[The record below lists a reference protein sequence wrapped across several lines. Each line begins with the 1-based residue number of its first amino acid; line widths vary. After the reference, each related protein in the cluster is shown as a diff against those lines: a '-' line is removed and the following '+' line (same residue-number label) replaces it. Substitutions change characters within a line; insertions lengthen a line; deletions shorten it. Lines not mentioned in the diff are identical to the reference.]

1 MKISLRSIRPLIATF
16 ILATV
21 IGLAGCADSMIGY
34 EDTAQVDSSPSSKLR
49 HAHLLGSGDGAGK
62 IMNKYEDLIT
72 HTDFVLGV
80 VDTVLHINRV
90 VARYED
96 LTTISVKVKRKFK
109 KSVKAIAVH
118 VHPDDVAEFLAEVE
132 ADDDIA
138 WAEPDPKI
146 KGNVGRTDRNM
157 GKDQEMPANLELIG
171 FGNSGKNKGKG
182 KGKGKGNNHFE
193 FNNVEI
199 YILDTGVENDDLN
212 IVETRDFVADTT
224 GDSSLEDFGLGIL
237 SDDAR
242 DADGHGTHIAGI
254 AAAIDDDDGLIGVAA
269 GAPIHDF
276 RVLDEN
282 GEADFSTVIAA
293 VEVITKRKL
302 DDPQTPIVVNIS
314 FGADV
319 GTSAYNGLDE
329 AIEASIDA
337 GVVYVIAAGNDDV
350 DVANVTPAHV
360 AKAITVGSV
369 DDKKK
374 FSSFS
379 NYGSLIDLF
388 APGEDIESL
397 SPDHT
402 KIVIMTGTSMA
413 APHVTGAAALYLELN
428 PNDSPEEVRDELVDM
443 GIDKVKKAPGGTT
456 TIMLSLLKLLKD
468 M

>member
-1 MKISLRSIRPLIATF
+1 MRISLRSIRPLVATF
-16 ILATV
+16 ILAAV
-21 IGLAGCADSMIGY
+21 IGLAGCADSMIGH
-34 EDTAQVDSSPSSKLR
+34 EDTAQVDSPLYSKLR
-49 HAHLLGSGDGAGK
+49 HAHLLGSSDEAGK
-62 IMNKYEDLIT
+62 LMARYEELIT
-72 HTDFVLGV
+72 HTEFVLGV
-80 VDTVLHINRV
+80 VDTVLRINRV
-90 VARYED
+90 VARYENHPT
-96 LTTISVKVKRKFK
+96 LSVKVKRKFK

-118 VHPDDVAEFLAEVE
+118 VHPDDVAEFLKEVD

-146 KGNVGRTDRNM
+146 KGNTGRTDKNM
-157 GKDQEMPANLELIG
+157 GKGQDMPANLELIG
-171 FGNSGKNKGKG
+171 LGKG
-182 KGKGKGNNHFE
+182 KAKDKFE
-193 FNNVEI
+193 FKNVEI
-199 YILDTGVENDDLN
+199 YILDTGVDNDDLN

-293 VEVITKRKL
+293 VELITKRKL
-302 DDPQTPIVVNIS
+302 DDPSTPIVVNIS

-350 DVANVTPAHV
+350 DAAHVTPAHV
-360 AKAITVGSV
+360 AEAITVGSV
-369 DDKKK
+369 NKKK
-374 FSSFS
+374 RFSSFS
-379 NYGSLIDLF
+379 NYGSLIDIF

-397 SPDHT
+397 SPDHN
-402 KIVIMTGTSMA
+402 KILIMTGTSMA
-413 APHVTGAAALYLELN
+413 APHVTGAAALYLEFN
-428 PNDSPEEVRDELVDM
+428 PKDSPEEVRDELVDM
-443 GIDKVKKAPGGTT
+443 GEKAVKKAPGGTT
-456 TIMLSLLKLLKD
+456 KIMLSLLKLLKD